1 MGINPMRWK
10 TRNVLYISLIFL
22 IFYIFFVYK
31 KKHHILFEGII
42 KNSNPIHI
50 WEFVADFSNMKKLNP
65 TMYVKLQMLLYIFL
79 FCSFFYFL
87 FLLIFTEKILI
98 LSRKVVIMIIGNIQL
113 NILNI

>member
-10 TRNVLYISLIFL
+10 TRNVLYTSLTLL

-65 TMYVKLQMLLYIFL
+65 TMYVKLQMLDFYIYCYFVL
-79 FCSFFYFL
+79 SFFIFYFY
-87 FLLIFTEKILI
+87 
-98 LSRKVVIMIIGNIQL
+98 
-113 NILNI
+113 